1 MTKEPVVYTGHEV
14 HRFKIMCVIYAL
26 SWQER
31 GNPIELLGIKKGQA
45 TPLQVLRRDYN
56 FRGRTATEGRKFA
69 ECLLRNGTY

>member
-1 MTKEPVVYTGHEV
+1 VTKEPVVYTGHEV
-14 HRFKIMCVIYAL
+14 HRFKIMC
-26 SWQER
+26 
-31 GNPIELLGIKKGQA
+31 ELLGIKKGQA